1 MATPGGK
8 GNKNLG
14 NLDEDRRPKTNARNN
29 HFYLYNRFIVC
40 EVKCIHVKLLV
51 KMLKIDG
58 SNIDIIEQYL

>member
-1 MATPGGK
+1 MKTEGQI
-8 GNKNLG
+8 
-14 NLDEDRRPKTNARNN
+14 KTNARNN
-29 HFYLYNRFIVC
+29 HFYLYSRFIVC